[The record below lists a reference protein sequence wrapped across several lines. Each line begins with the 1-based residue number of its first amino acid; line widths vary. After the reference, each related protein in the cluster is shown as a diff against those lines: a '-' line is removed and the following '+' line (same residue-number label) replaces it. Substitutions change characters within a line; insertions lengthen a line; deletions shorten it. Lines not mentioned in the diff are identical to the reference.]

1 MTESIHFLEEKMTKI
16 SVNLPGLTM
25 KNPLMPASGTFG
37 FGDVP
42 AAKKF
47 DLNELGALVIK
58 TTTPEARIGNPQPQ
72 IAVLDEGVL
81 NSVGLTNPG
90 VDEVI
95 TAKLPPIKKQYPELP
110 LMASVGGESKAGYI
124 EVARKLAD
132 SGKVNALEINF
143 SCPNV
148 AEGGMTFGVQPALI
162 EELTAAIKAVV
173 NVPIYIKLTPN
184 VTSVTEIAKAA
195 EAGGADGLSMIN
207 TVTGMRIN
215 IETRKPRLGNNIGGY
230 SGEGVK
236 PIALYQIN
244 QVRQVTDLPIIGMGG
259 IESAQDVVE
268 FMLAGANAVA
278 VGSAHFK
285 DALICP
291 HIAQDLP
298 AVLEKLGV
306 TDINDLVGQVEF
318 N

>member
-1 MTESIHFLEEKMTKI
+1 MTNI
-16 SVNLPGLTM
+16 SVKLPGLNL
-25 KNPLMPASGTFG
+25 KNPVMPASGTFG

-58 TTTPEARIGNPQPQ
+58 TATPNPHLGNPQPQ
-72 IAVLDEGVL
+72 IAVLDNGVL

-90 VDEVI
+90 IDKVI
-95 TAKLPPIKKQYPELP
+95 SEKLSNLKKQYPALP
-110 LMASVGGESKAGYI
+110 IIASVGGESEEGYI
-124 EVARKLAD
+124 EVAQKLSD
-132 SGKVNALEINF
+132 SKLVNALEINV

-148 AEGGMTFGVQPALI
+148 AQGGMSFGVHPKVV
-162 EELTAAIKAVV
+162 EKLTAEIKNTVDLPV
-173 NVPIYIKLTPN
+173 FVKLTPN
-184 VTSVTEIAKAA
+184 VTDIVVLAQAA
-195 EAGGADGLSMIN
+195 EAGGADGLSLIN

-215 IETRKPRLGNNIGGY
+215 IKTRKPLLGNNFGGY
-230 SGEGVK
+230 SGSAVK

-244 QVRQVTDLPIIGMGG
+244 QVRRVTNLPIIGMGG
-259 IESAQDVVE
+259 IASAEDVIE

-285 DALICP
+285 DPLACP
-291 HIAQDLP
+291 HIVHDLP
-298 AVLEKLGV
+298 QVLNNLGV
-306 TDINDLVGQVEF
+306 NDIKDLVGQVEY

>member
-1 MTESIHFLEEKMTKI
+1 MTNI
-16 SVNLPGLTM
+16 SVKLSGLNL
-25 KNPLMPASGTFG
+25 KNPVMPASGTFG

-58 TTTPEARIGNPQPQ
+58 TATLKSRLGNPQPQ
-72 IAVLDEGVL
+72 IAVLDNGVL

-90 VDEVI
+90 IDKVI
-95 TAKLPPIKKQYPELP
+95 SEKLSNLKKQYPALP
-110 LMASVGGESKAGYI
+110 IIASVGGESEEGYI
-124 EVARKLAD
+124 EVAQKLSD
-132 SGKVNALEINF
+132 SKLVNALEINV

-148 AEGGMTFGVQPALI
+148 AQGGMSFGVHPKVV
-162 EELTAAIKAVV
+162 EKLTAEIKNTVDLPV
-173 NVPIYIKLTPN
+173 FVKLTPN
-184 VTSVTEIAKAA
+184 VTDIVVLAQAA
-195 EAGGADGLSMIN
+195 EAGGADGLSLIN

-215 IETRKPRLGNNIGGY
+215 IKTRKPLLGNNFGGY
-230 SGEGVK
+230 SGSAVK

-244 QVRQVTDLPIIGMGG
+244 QVRRVTNLPIIGMGG
-259 IESAQDVVE
+259 IASAEDVIE

-285 DALICP
+285 DPLACP
-291 HIAQDLP
+291 HIVHDLP
-298 AVLEKLGV
+298 QVLNNLGV
-306 TDINDLVGQVEF
+306 NDIKDLVGQVEY

>member
-1 MTESIHFLEEKMTKI
+1 MTKI
-16 SVNLPGLTM
+16 SVKLPGLEL

-72 IAVLDEGVL
+72 IAVLDEGIL

-90 VDEVI
+90 VDQVI
-95 TAKLPPIKKQYPELP
+95 SEKLSALRTNYPKLPII
-110 LMASVGGESKAGYI
+110 ASVGGESEAGYI
-124 EVARKLAD
+124 EVARKLAA

-148 AEGGMTFGVQPALI
+148 TEGGMTFGVQPKLV
-162 EELTAAIKAVV
+162 EELTAGIKQVV
-173 NVPIYIKLTPN
+173 DLPIYIKMTPN

-215 IETRKPRLGNNIGGY
+215 IETRKPCLGNNIGGY
-230 SGEGVK
+230 SGAGVK

-259 IESAQDVVE
+259 IASAQDVVE

-278 VGSAHFK
+278 VGSAHFN
-285 DALICP
+285 DWLTCP
-291 HIAQDLP
+291 HIAQELP
-298 AVLEKLGV
+298 ALLEKLGV
-306 TDINDLVGQVEF
+306 ADINELVGQVEF

>member
-1 MTESIHFLEEKMTKI
+1 MTNI
-16 SVNLPGLTM
+16 SVKLPGLNL
-25 KNPLMPASGTFG
+25 KNPVMPASGTFG

-58 TTTPEARIGNPQPQ
+58 TATLKSRLGNPQPQ
-72 IAVLDEGVL
+72 IAVLDNGVL

-90 VDEVI
+90 IDKVI
-95 TAKLPPIKKQYPELP
+95 SEKLSNLKKQYPALP
-110 LMASVGGESKAGYI
+110 IIASVGGESEEGYI
-124 EVARKLAD
+124 EVAQKLSD
-132 SGKVNALEINF
+132 SKLVNALEINV

-148 AEGGMTFGVQPALI
+148 AQGGMSFGVHPKVV
-162 EELTAAIKAVV
+162 EKLTAEIKNTVDLPV
-173 NVPIYIKLTPN
+173 FVKLTPN
-184 VTSVTEIAKAA
+184 VTDVVVLAQAA
-195 EAGGADGLSMIN
+195 EAGGADGLSLIN

-215 IETRKPRLGNNIGGY
+215 IKTRKPLLGNNFGGY
-230 SGEGVK
+230 SGSAVK

-244 QVRQVTDLPIIGMGG
+244 QVRRVTNLPIIGMGG
-259 IESAQDVVE
+259 IASAEDVIE

-285 DALICP
+285 DPLACP
-291 HIAQDLP
+291 HIVHDLP
-298 AVLEKLGV
+298 QVLNNLGV
-306 TDINDLVGQVEF
+306 NDIKDLVGQVEY

>member
-1 MTESIHFLEEKMTKI
+1 MTVSIHFSEEIMTKI
-16 SVNLPGLTM
+16 SVKLPGLEL

-72 IAVLDEGVL
+72 IAVLDEGIL

-90 VDEVI
+90 VDQVI
-95 TAKLPPIKKQYPELP
+95 SEKLSALRTNYPKLPII
-110 LMASVGGESKAGYI
+110 ASVGGESEAGYI
-124 EVARKLAD
+124 EVARKLAA

-148 AEGGMTFGVQPALI
+148 TEGGMTFGVQPKLV
-162 EELTAAIKAVV
+162 EELTSGIKQVV
-173 NVPIYIKLTPN
+173 DLPIYIKMTPN

-195 EAGGADGLSMIN
+195 EVGGADGLSMIN

-215 IETRKPRLGNNIGGY
+215 IETRKPCLGNNIGGY
-230 SGEGVK
+230 SGAGVK

-259 IESAQDVVE
+259 IASAQDVVE

-278 VGSAHFK
+278 VGSAHFN
-285 DALICP
+285 DWLTCP
-291 HIAQDLP
+291 HIAQELP
-298 AVLEKLGV
+298 ALLEKLGV
-306 TDINDLVGQVEF
+306 ADINELVGQVEF

>member
-1 MTESIHFLEEKMTKI
+1 MTNI
-16 SVNLPGLTM
+16 SVKLPGLNL
-25 KNPLMPASGTFG
+25 KNPVMPASGTFG

-58 TTTPEARIGNPQPQ
+58 TATPNSRLGNPQPQ
-72 IAVLDEGVL
+72 IAVLDNGVL

-90 VDEVI
+90 VDKVI
-95 TAKLPPIKKQYPELP
+95 SDKLPAIKKQYPTLP
-110 LMASVGGESKAGYI
+110 IIASVGGESEEGYI
-124 EVARKLAD
+124 EVAQKLSD
-132 SGKVNALEINF
+132 SKLVNALEINV

-148 AEGGMTFGVQPALI
+148 AQGGMAFGVHPRVV
-162 EELTAAIKAVV
+162 EKLTAAIKNTVDLPV
-173 NVPIYIKLTPN
+173 FVKLPPN
-184 VTSVTEIAKAA
+184 VTDIVALAQAA
-195 EAGGADGLSMIN
+195 ETGGADGLSLIN

-215 IETRKPRLGNNIGGY
+215 IKTRKPLLGNNFGGY
-230 SGEGVK
+230 SGPAVK

-244 QVRQVTDLPIIGMGG
+244 QVRRVTNLPIIGMGG
-259 IESAQDVVE
+259 IASAEDVVE

-285 DALICP
+285 DPLACP
-291 HIAQDLP
+291 HIVHDLP
-298 AVLEKLGV
+298 QVLNNLGV
-306 TDINDLVGQVEF
+306 NDIKDLVGQVEY

>member
-1 MTESIHFLEEKMTKI
+1 MTNI
-16 SVNLPGLTM
+16 SVKLPGLNL
-25 KNPLMPASGTFG
+25 KNPVMPASGTFG

-58 TTTPEARIGNPQPQ
+58 TATPNSRLGNPQPQ
-72 IAVLDEGVL
+72 IAVLDNGVL

-90 VDEVI
+90 VDKVI
-95 TAKLPPIKKQYPELP
+95 SDKLPAIKKQYPTLP
-110 LMASVGGESKAGYI
+110 IIASVGGESEEGYI
-124 EVARKLAD
+124 EVAQKLSD
-132 SGKVNALEINF
+132 SKLVNALEINV

-148 AEGGMTFGVQPALI
+148 AQGGMAFGVHPRVV
-162 EELTAAIKAVV
+162 EKLTAAIKNTVDLPV
-173 NVPIYIKLTPN
+173 FVKLPPN
-184 VTSVTEIAKAA
+184 VTDIVALAQAA
-195 EAGGADGLSMIN
+195 ETGGADGLSLIN

-215 IETRKPRLGNNIGGY
+215 IKTRKPLLGNNFGGY
-230 SGEGVK
+230 SGSAVK

-244 QVRQVTDLPIIGMGG
+244 QVRRVTNLPIIGMGG
-259 IESAQDVVE
+259 IASAEDVVE

-285 DALICP
+285 DPLACP
-291 HIAQDLP
+291 HIVHDLP
-298 AVLEKLGV
+298 QVLNNLGV
-306 TDINDLVGQVEF
+306 NDIKDLVGQVEY